1 MEGAASSRQK
11 SAAYARIERRWQEG
25 EVVLLDGGVGSELER
40 VGYPSERNIDLLWG
54 TRALYDAPDLTREV
68 HRRYVQSGAD
78 VITTN
83 TWRIDGIPEAQA
95 RGLIDDGM
103 KWQDAAR
110 LAVELAREAIV
121 EFGRGDECAVAFSLF
136 LEPVGPP
143 LVPELAH
150 AAAASEPDLILVET
164 CETIPE
170 DLEFPEYEILL
181 DTGLPLWVSYR
192 WTVNGP
198 PDLSAI
204 GIPPTREG
212 PDADGERLGR
222 AAQRFE
228 RLGIAAVLL
237 NCLPRDLVAGTLPMV
252 RRFTTLPLGVYPN
265 IGVWV
270 NPGWGFDE
278 TATPEAFVADAL
290 RWRDHEGAG
299 IIGGCCGTTAEH
311 IAALSGALR

>member
-1 MEGAASSRQK
+1 VEAAAGSQKK
-11 SAAYARIERRWQEG
+11 SAAYAHLERRWLEG
-25 EVVLLDGGVGSELER
+25 GVVLLDGGVGSELER
-40 VGYPSERNIDLLWG
+40 VGYPSDRNIALLWG

-103 KWQDAAR
+103 KGQHAAR
-110 LAVELAREAIV
+110 LGVELAREAIV
-121 EFGRGDECAVAFSLF
+121 ELGRGDECAVAFSLF
-136 LEPVGPP
+136 LEPVGLS
-143 LVPELAH
+143 LVPELAD
-150 AAAASEPDLILVET
+150 AAATVEPDLILVET
-164 CETIPE
+164 CGTIPE

-181 DTGLPLWVSYR
+181 ETGLPLWVSYR

-198 PDLSAI
+198 PDLSSI
-204 GIPPTREG
+204 GIPPARG
-212 PDADGERLGR
+212 GSDADGERLGR
-222 AAQRFE
+222 AAQRLE
-228 RLGIAAVLL
+228 HLGVAAVLL
-237 NCLPRDLVAGTLPMV
+237 NCLPRDLVAGALPMV

-265 IGVWV
+265 LGVWV

-290 RWRDHEGAG
+290 RWRDHEGAS

-311 IAALSGALR
+311 IAALAGALH